1 MFRILPMME
10 TPANLPR
17 LTGEVR
23 KLCAAIGLIT
33 VATALS
39 VLALTLR

>member
-1 MFRILPMME
+1 MFRISPMIE
-10 TPANLPR
+10 TPANLP
-17 LTGEVR
+17 LLAGEVR

-33 VATALS
+33 IATALA